1 MKKWITAILSV
12 CLLLSLTACSSDLG
26 SEPNPYSVNVLY
38 DTDGYTSCFLYA
50 CDRGYYVDM
59 GAPEF
64 MGIALWMDYE
74 EDFLVLN
81 PDGSMKYQKKPFK
94 SIEGTVLEAQ
104 IPTDEQERLIQT
116 ILEMEPPLLEDWEP
130 DSINMHYA
138 RKTEN
143 GMAVIFANTLTTSYI
158 HIAEFDTDGSLLRLI
173 EVDGLRYTSL
183 DKCEIRELTLPQE

>member
-1 MKKWITAILSV
+1 MKRLFV
-12 CLLLSLTACSSDLG
+12 LLLTLCMLLSATACSDK
-26 SEPNPYSVNVLY
+26 EPSPFSVNVLY

-81 PDGSMKYQKKPFK
+81 PDESMKYQKKPFK
-94 SIEGTVLEAQ
+94 SIEGTVLETE
-104 IPTDEQERLIQT
+104 IPTDEQEQLIQT
-116 ILEMEPPLLEDWEP
+116 ILEMEPPLLEGWEP

-138 RKTEN
+138 RKTES

>member
-1 MKKWITAILSV
+1 MKRLFVLILTL
-12 CLLLSLTACSSDLG
+12 CMLLSATACSDK
-26 SEPNPYSVNVLY
+26 EPSPFSVNVLY
-38 DTDGYTSCFLYA
+38 DTDRYTSCFLYSFVT
-50 CDRGYYVDM
+50 GTYVDV

-74 EDFLVLN
+74 EEFLVLN

-94 SIEGTVLEAQ
+94 SIEGTVLETE
-104 IPTDEQERLIQT
+104 IPTDEQEQLIQS
-116 ILEMEPPLLEDWEP
+116 ILEMEPPLLEGWEP

-138 RKTEN
+138 RKTEG

>member
-1 MKKWITAILSV
+1 MKRLFV
-12 CLLLSLTACSSDLG
+12 LLLTLCMLLSATACSDK
-26 SEPNPYSVNVLY
+26 EPSPFSVNVLY
-38 DTDGYTSCFLYA
+38 DTDGYSSCFLYA
-50 CDRGYYVDM
+50 CDRGYYVDI

-94 SIEGTVLEAQ
+94 SIEGTVLETE
-104 IPTDEQERLIQT
+104 IPTDEQEQLIQSM
-116 ILEMEPPLLEDWEP
+116 LQMDPSPLEDWDQ
-130 DSINMHYA
+130 DSINMLYA
-138 RKTEN
+138 RKTES
-143 GMAVIFANTLTTSYI
+143 GMAMIFANTLTTSYI

>member
-1 MKKWITAILSV
+1 MKKRITAILAV
-12 CLLLSLTACSSDLG
+12 CLLLSLTACSSNR
-26 SEPNPYSVNVLY
+26 EPNPYSVNVLY

-81 PDGSMKYQKKPFK
+81 SDGSMKYQKKPFK
-94 SIEGTVLEAQ
+94 SIEGTVLEIE
-104 IPTDEQERLIQT
+104 IPTDEQEQLIQS
-116 ILEMEPPLLEDWEP
+116 ILEMEPPLLEGWEP

-138 RKTEN
+138 RKTES

>member
-1 MKKWITAILSV
+1 MKRLFV
-12 CLLLSLTACSSDLG
+12 LLLTLCMLLSATACSDK
-26 SEPNPYSVNVLY
+26 EPSPFSVNVLY

-94 SIEGTVLEAQ
+94 SIEGTVLETE
-104 IPTDEQERLIQT
+104 IPTDEQEQLIQS
-116 ILEMEPPLLEDWEP
+116 ILEMEPPLLEGWEP
-130 DSINMHYA
+130 NSIIMHYA
-138 RKTEN
+138 RKTES

>member
-1 MKKWITAILSV
+1 MKRLFV
-12 CLLLSLTACSSDLG
+12 LLLTLCMLLSATACSDK
-26 SEPNPYSVNVLY
+26 EPSPFSVNVLY
-38 DTDGYTSCFLYA
+38 DTDSYTSCFLYA

-94 SIEGTVLEAQ
+94 SIEGTVLETE
-104 IPTDEQERLIQT
+104 IPTDEQEQLIQT
-116 ILEMEPPLLEDWEP
+116 ILEMEPPLLEGWEP
-130 DSINMHYA
+130 DSINVHYA
-138 RKTEN
+138 RKTES

>member
-1 MKKWITAILSV
+1 MKKLV
-12 CLLLSLTACSSDLG
+12 CLLLTLCMLLSATACSDK
-26 SEPNPYSVNVLY
+26 EPSPFSVNVLY

-94 SIEGTVLEAQ
+94 SIEGTVLETE
-104 IPTDEQERLIQT
+104 IPTDEQEQLIQS
-116 ILEMEPPLLEDWEP
+116 ILEMEPPLLEGWDQ
-130 DSINMHYA
+130 DSISVLHA
-138 RKTEN
+138 RKTES

>member
-1 MKKWITAILSV
+1 MKRLFV
-12 CLLLSLTACSSDLG
+12 LLLTLCMLLSATACSDK
-26 SEPNPYSVNVLY
+26 EPSPFSVNVLY

-94 SIEGTVLEAQ
+94 SIEGTVLETE

-116 ILEMEPPLLEDWEP
+116 ILEMEPPLLEGWEP

-138 RKTEN
+138 RKTES
-143 GMAVIFANTLTTSYI
+143 GMAVIFANTHTTSYI
-158 HIAEFDTDGSLLRLI
+158 HIAEFDTDCSLLRLI

-183 DKCEIRELTLPQE
+183 DTCEIRELTLPQE

>member
-1 MKKWITAILSV
+1 MKRLFVLFLTL
-12 CLLLSLTACSSDLG
+12 CMLLSATACSDK
-26 SEPNPYSVNVLY
+26 EPSPFSVNVLY

-81 PDGSMKYQKKPFK
+81 PDESMKYQKKPFK
-94 SIEGTVLEAQ
+94 SIEGTVLETE
-104 IPTDEQERLIQT
+104 IPTDEQEQLIQSMLQMDPSP
-116 ILEMEPPLLEDWEP
+116 LEGWDQ
-130 DSINMHYA
+130 DSISVLHA
-138 RKTEN
+138 RKTEG

>member
-1 MKKWITAILSV
+1 MKRLFV
-12 CLLLSLTACSSDLG
+12 LLLTLCMLLSATACSDK
-26 SEPNPYSVNVLY
+26 EPSPFSVNVLY
-38 DTDGYTSCFLYA
+38 DTDSYTSCFLYSFVT
-50 CDRGYYVDM
+50 GTYVDV

-81 PDGSMKYQKKPFK
+81 PDESMKYQKKPFK
-94 SIEGTVLEAQ
+94 SIEGTVLETE
-104 IPTDEQERLIQT
+104 IPTDEQEQLIQSMLQMDPSP
-116 ILEMEPPLLEDWEP
+116 LEGWDQ
-130 DSINMHYA
+130 DSISVLHA
-138 RKTEN
+138 RKTEG